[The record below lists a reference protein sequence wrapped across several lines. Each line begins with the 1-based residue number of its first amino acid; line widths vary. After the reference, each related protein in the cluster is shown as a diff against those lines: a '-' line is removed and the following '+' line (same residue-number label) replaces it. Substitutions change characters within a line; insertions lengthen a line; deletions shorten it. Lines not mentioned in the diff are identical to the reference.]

1 MKRRSVLQTLIAGSS
16 SLALTPFLHAGCVSR
31 SESEHVLILLDLK
44 GGNDGLNTLAP
55 IEDERYRRSRPTL
68 ALNADAPVLDR
79 GLAMHPLL
87 SPLLPLWDHNRL
99 GFALG
104 VGWSKPSRSHF
115 KASDQWATGRQ
126 DGEGL
131 GWLAQAWLD
140 HDVTAPLLSLAS
152 AGSAAMEGGSAL
164 ALQLNPAVLRSASA
178 LGLHPG
184 AERDSP
190 VLRRMLELEWTAHRA
205 VSQLR
210 DRLAPLPSE
219 VQLPK
224 GSLGPQ
230 VAMALRLLGSGV
242 CPPVLHMDLGGFD
255 THANQARRHGAALR
269 QVAQGLVALDSGLRQ
284 LPYAP
289 EVSLLA
295 VSEFGRRLKENG
307 SRGTDHGNA
316 SVAIRYGN
324 FIKDPFLG
332 EYPDLERLD
341 ERGDL
346 IPTMEPTFLYKK
358 SLKDVLSAKIV
369 SRRI

>member
-1 MKRRSVLQTLIAGSS
+1 MKRRSVLQSLIAGSS

-31 SESEHVLILLDLK
+31 SEPERVLILLDLK

-55 IEDERYRRSRPTL
+55 IQDDRYRRARPTL
-68 ALNADAPVLDR
+68 ALNTDAPVLDR
-79 GLAMHPLL
+79 GLALHPSLA
-87 SPLLPLWDHNRL
+87 PLLPLWDQNRL

-115 KASDQWATGRQ
+115 KASDQWATGRE
-126 DGEGL
+126 DGDGP

-140 HDVTAPLLSLAS
+140 NGVTSPLLSLAS

-164 ALQLNPAVLRSASA
+164 ALQLDPAVLRSASA
-178 LGLHPG
+178 LGLHSE

-190 VLRRMLELEWTAHRA
+190 VLRRMLELEWAAHRA
-205 VSQLR
+205 ISQLR

-219 VQLPK
+219 LRLPK
-224 GSLGPQ
+224 GRLGSQ
-230 VAMALRLLGSGV
+230 VAMALQLLGSGV

-255 THANQARRHGAALR
+255 THANQAQRHGAALR

-284 LPYAP
+284 LPRAP

-295 VSEFGRRLKENG
+295 VSEFGRRLQENG
-307 SRGTDHGNA
+307 SGGTDHGSA
-316 SVAIRYGN
+316 SVAIRYGK
-324 FIKDPFLG
+324 FIGDTFLG
-332 EYPDLERLD
+332 EYPNLGKLD

-346 IPTMEPTFLYKK
+346 IPTMEPTLLYEK
-358 SLKDVLSAKIV
+358 LLADVLPEKIV
-369 SRRI
+369 A

>member
-1 MKRRSVLQTLIAGSS
+1 MKRRSVLQALVAGSS
-16 SLALTPFLHAGCVSR
+16 ALALTAFLNDGSASR
-31 SESEHVLILLDLK
+31 SASERVFILVDLK

-55 IEDERYRRSRPTL
+55 IEDARYRRARPTL
-68 ALNADAPVLDR
+68 ALDIDAPVLDR
-79 GLAMHPLL
+79 GLALHPSLA
-87 SPLLPLWDHNRL
+87 PLLPLWHQNRL

-126 DGEGL
+126 DGEGP

-140 HDVTAPLLSLAS
+140 HGITAPLLSFAS

-164 ALQLNPAVLRSASA
+164 ALQLDPSVLRSGPER
-178 LGLHPG
+178 GLHP
-184 AERDSP
+184 ESELDSS
-190 VLRRMLELEWTAHRA
+190 VLRRMLELEWAAHRA
-205 VSQLR
+205 ISELR
-210 DRLAPLPSE
+210 DRLAPLPSD

-255 THANQARRHGAALR
+255 THANQARRHKTALR
-269 QVAQGLVALDSGLRQ
+269 QLAQGLVALDAGLRQ
-284 LPYAP
+284 LPHAP
-289 EVSLLA
+289 DVSLLA

-307 SRGTDHGNA
+307 SRGTDHGST
-316 SVAIRYGN
+316 SVAIRYGQ
-324 FIKDPFLG
+324 FVSERYVG

-346 IPTMEPTFLYKK
+346 IPTMEPTSLYKQ
-358 SLKDVLSAKIV
+358 SLKFLLST
-369 SRRI
+369 